1 MRPTASACHLNMR
14 SATLKFSAPSC
25 AVKLSESTAFSP
37 DAAAAADWVAA
48 EPGSFIKALMPAN
61 EVPVPVPEEDSFTEA
76 ARPVLEL
83 VGTAKAGEV
92 AEVELEEEDGL
103 EEAIWLTNL
112 SNTVLVA
119 DGLPLFCSFCIRRRA
134 LQCSNTYLT
143 EMWKTLTCQVRK
155 RRR

>member
-14 SATLKFSAPSC
+14 SATLRLIAPSC
-25 AVKLSESTAFSP
+25 GVKLSESTAFSP

-48 EPGSFIKALMPAN
+48 EPGSFMRALMPAN
-61 EVPVPVPEEDSFTEA
+61 EVPVAEEDSLTEA

-83 VGTAKAGEV
+83 VGAPKAGDVLE
-92 AEVELEEEDGL
+92 AELEEEEEGL

-119 DGLPLFCSFCIRRRA
+119 DGLPLFCSFYSPA
-134 LQCSNTYLT
+134 AHGSA
-143 EMWKTLTCQVRK
+143 
-155 RRR
+155 